1 MKRGTC
7 MRIQAVLAT
16 IIAYMSDKLG
26 ILFPVLCVLTG
37 AMIIDYFTGM
47 LASKKEAIEH
57 PDDKNYGWCS
67 KKGALGI
74 IKKVAYLCVI
84 ATAMMVDFVI
94 SSTSGYLNI
103 AMPTTTFFGLLATV
117 WYLLNELLSII
128 ENAGR
133 MGGPVPDW
141 LRKYISVLKDKIDN
155 TEHEHME

>member
-1 MKRGTC
+1 
-7 MRIQAVLAT
+7 MRIQVTLAT

-47 LASKKEAIEH
+47 LASKKESIEH
-57 PDDKNYGWCS
+57 PGDKDYGWCS

-74 IKKVAYLCVI
+74 IKKVSYLCVI
-84 ATAMMVDFVI
+84 ATAMMVDYVI
-94 SSTSGYLNI
+94 SVTSGYLNI
-103 AMPTTTFFGLLATV
+103 TMPVTTFFGLLVAV

-141 LRKYISVLKDKIDN
+141 LCKYISVLKNQIDH
-155 TEHEHME
+155 TENEKLE

>member
-1 MKRGTC
+1 

-16 IIAYMSDKLG
+16 AIAFLSDKLG
-26 ILFPVLCVLTG
+26 ILFPVLCVLSC
-37 AMIIDYFTGM
+37 AMVIDYFTGM

-57 PDDKNYGWCS
+57 PGDENYGWCS

-74 IKKVAYLCVI
+74 IKKVSYLCVI
-84 ATAMMVDFVI
+84 TVAIMVDFVI
-94 SSTSGYLNI
+94 SVVSGYLNVS
-103 AMPTTTFFGLLATV
+103 MPVTTFFGLLVAV

-141 LRKYISVLKDKIDN
+141 LRKYISVLKDKIDSS
-155 TEHEHME
+155 EHEKLE

>member
-1 MKRGTC
+1 
-7 MRIQAVLAT
+7 MRIQITLAT
-16 IIAYMSDKLG
+16 IIAYLSDKLG

-57 PDDKNYGWCS
+57 PGDKSYGWCS

-74 IKKVAYLCVI
+74 IKKVSYLCVI
-84 ATAMMVDFVI
+84 ATAMMVDYVI
-94 SSTSGYLNI
+94 SVTSGYLNI
-103 AMPTTTFFGLLATV
+103 TMPVTTFFGLLVAV

-141 LRKYISVLKDKIDN
+141 LCKYISILKNKIEQ
-155 TEHEHME
+155 TENEKLE

>member
-7 MRIQAVLAT
+7 MRIQAVLAA
-16 IIAYMSDKLG
+16 IIAYLSDKLG

-57 PDDKNYGWCS
+57 PNNENYGWCS

-74 IKKVAYLCVI
+74 IKKVSYLCMI
-84 ATAMMVDFVI
+84 AVAMMVDFVI
-94 SSTSGYLNI
+94 SVTSGYLNI
-103 AMPTTTFFGLLATV
+103 SMPVTTFFGLLVSV

-141 LRKYISVLKDKIDN
+141 MRRYISVLKDKIDN
-155 TEHEHME
+155 AEYEKLD

>member
-1 MKRGTC
+1 
-7 MRIQAVLAT
+7 MRIQITLAT
-16 IIAYMSDKLG
+16 IIAYLSDKLG

-47 LASKKEAIEH
+47 LASKKEAIDH
-57 PDDKNYGWCS
+57 PGDKNYGWCS

-74 IKKVAYLCVI
+74 IKKVSYLCVI
-84 ATAMMVDFVI
+84 ATAMMVDYVI
-94 SSTSGYLNI
+94 SVTSGYLNI
-103 AMPTTTFFGLLATV
+103 TMPVTTFFGLLVAV

-141 LRKYISVLKDKIDN
+141 LCKYISILKNKIEH
-155 TEHEHME
+155 TENEKLE

>member
-1 MKRGTC
+1 
-7 MRIQAVLAT
+7 MRIQITLAT
-16 IIAYMSDKLG
+16 IIAYLSDKLG

-57 PDDKNYGWCS
+57 PGDKNYGWCS

-74 IKKVAYLCVI
+74 IKKVSYLCVI
-84 ATAMMVDFVI
+84 ATAMMVDYVI
-94 SSTSGYLNI
+94 SVTSGYLNI
-103 AMPTTTFFGLLATV
+103 TMPVTTFFGLLVAV

-141 LRKYISVLKDKIDN
+141 LCKYISILKNKIEH
-155 TEHEHME
+155 TENEKLE